1 MRASPSTPRRHLQ
14 AIAIQVAARDYL
26 LHPAWLRKQAQEL
39 CDEID
44 EVLHELEPTARL
56 VLA

>member
-1 MRASPSTPRRHLQ
+1 MQ
-14 AIAIQVAARDYL
+14 AIAIQVTARDYL